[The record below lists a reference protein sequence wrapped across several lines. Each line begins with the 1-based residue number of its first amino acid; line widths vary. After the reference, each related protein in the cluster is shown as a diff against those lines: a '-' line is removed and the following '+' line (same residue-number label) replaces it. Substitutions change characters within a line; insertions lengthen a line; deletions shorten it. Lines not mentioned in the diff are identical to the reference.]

1 MKRKHVLEI
10 LDKLDGRY
18 IAEAENPPKKA
29 KKRPYWIGVVAA
41 ALAAVI
47 CIGSFFGSAPAAA
60 KAVALPAEARIT
72 EHPIRGDY
80 KDIESYTADY
90 DAWKAESEP
99 RKALKENAVGSL
111 SPFFTEASAEFLVS
125 ENGENVLWSPINA
138 YIGLSML
145 AEITDGDSR
154 REILDL
160 FGAEDIEALRSQVSA
175 VWESVYEDDGN
186 EICTPANSLW
196 LKDGLDYRQDTMDNL
211 AYHYY
216 ASVYQ
221 TDLGSDSADKAIG
234 EWLDK
239 NTGGMLK
246 DRTGKT
252 DLSPDT
258 VLALYST
265 LFFQAKWRDEF
276 DSKNNTEDVFHGVG
290 GDTEVTYMN
299 KKLCQMDYYW
309 HENYSAVALS
319 LKNGSTMWFILPD
332 EGKTAADVLKD
343 GAYGEMISSSDGE
356 DGWQN
361 KKYMKV
367 NLSVPKFDVS
377 STVNLKDGLGRMGV
391 NKVFDTESSDF
402 TAITSDT
409 PVWITAVN
417 QSARVE
423 IDEKGV
429 KAAAYIE
436 IPGAGAAMPPEEII
450 DFLLDRPFLFV
461 ISKGN
466 LPLFTGVVN
475 NISE

>member
-1 MKRKHVLEI
+1 MKRKHVLEV
-10 LDKLDGRY
+10 LDKIDDRY
-18 IAEAENPPKKA
+18 IAEAEKAPKKM
-29 KKRPYWIGVVAA
+29 KKRPYWIGAVAA
-41 ALAAVI
+41 VLAVVI
-47 CIGSFFGSAPAAA
+47 CISSFLNTPIITANAI
-60 KAVALPAEARIT
+60 ALPEGARIM
-72 EHPIRGDY
+72 EHPDLDDY
-80 KDIESYTADY
+80 KDRESYMADVEI
-90 DAWKAESEP
+90 WKAETEH
-99 RKALKENAVGSL
+99 RRTTRENAVISL

-125 ENGENVLWSPINA
+125 EDNENALWSPVNA
-138 YIGLSML
+138 YIGLAML

-154 REILDL
+154 KEILEL
-160 FGAEDIEALRSQVSA
+160 FGVQDIEVLRSQVSA

-186 EICTPANSLW
+186 EICTLANSLW
-196 LKDGLDYRQDTMDNL
+196 LEDGLNYNQDTMNNL

-216 ASVYQ
+216 ASAYQ
-221 TDLGSDSADKAIG
+221 TDLGSKSANKAIG
-234 EWLDK
+234 NWLNK

-246 DRTGKT
+246 DRTDKI

-258 VLALYST
+258 ILALYST
-265 LFFQAKWRDEF
+265 LFYQAKWSDEF
-276 DSKNNTEDVFHGVG
+276 NSKNNANDIFHGVN
-290 GDTEVTYMN
+290 GDTNVTYMN
-299 KKLCQMDYYW
+299 KKLCQMNYYW
-309 HENYSAVALS
+309 HDNYSAVALS

-332 EGKTAADVLKD
+332 EGKTTADVLSG
-343 GAYGEMISSSDGE
+343 GAYGEMISSGSGE

-367 NLSVPKFDVS
+367 NLSVPKFDVF

-391 NKVFDTESSDF
+391 TKVFDMNSSDF

-409 PVWITAVN
+409 PVYVTSVN

-436 IPGAGAAMPPEEII
+436 LPAAGSAMPPEEII
-450 DFLLDRPFLFV
+450 DFVLDRPFVFV

-475 NISE
+475 NL